1 VFSHWSGDSI
11 SPEIE
16 ITIVPNTTI
25 QLTAHF
31 IPSNEVED
39 APIYFWVMDSS
50 VPNDT
55 PLVEINS
62 SFEIP
67 TEGVLR
73 YESCLEGYPFD
84 NTHPNWRKA
93 SMERRNSPTVLN
105 YIPEANYEIPF
116 ETANMR
122 GLQIKQPF
130 QQNNLENQMI
140 FEFSTSG
147 YQDILFGFAAK
158 DENAAD
164 AILIDYS
171 VSESSS
177 VWTNEGLTSSSLN
190 LSDEYQL
197 FEVNFSSI
205 EAVNNNP
212 NFKIRLRF
220 EGENMTLDNG
230 DRVTFNNF
238 SVKGSTYSF
247 SVIDNFPLQ
256 FNIYPNP
263 VSEELYIVHGY
274 NEVAFKLFS
283 VDGKLVQNG
292 LLNGLKINVSTLQK
306 GLYILQLEVN
316 GKKEIK
322 KIVKK

>member
-1 VFSHWSGDSI
+1 
-11 SPEIE
+11 
-16 ITIVPNTTI
+16 
-25 QLTAHF
+25 
-31 IPSNEVED
+31 
-39 APIYFWVMDSS
+39 MDST

-67 TEGVLR
+67 AVGVLH
-73 YESCLEGYPFD
+73 YESCLEDYPFD
-84 NTHPNWRKA
+84 HSHANWRKA
-93 SMERRNSPTVLN
+93 SMERRNSPTDLN
-105 YIPEANYEIPF
+105 YIPEANNDLPF
-116 ETANMR
+116 ESANMR

-130 QQNNLENQMI
+130 QHNGLENQLI
-140 FEFSTSG
+140 FEFSSFG

-164 AILIDYS
+164 AILVDYS
-171 VSESSS
+171 ISENTP
-177 VWTNEGLTSSSLN
+177 VWTTTGLTSTSLD

-197 FEVNFSSI
+197 YEIDFSSI

-212 NFKIRLRF
+212 NLKIRLRF
-220 EGENMTLDNG
+220 DGENMTQDNG

-238 SVKGSTYSF
+238 SIKGIPETF
-247 SVIDNFPLQ
+247 AITDPITALQ

-274 NEVAFKLFS
+274 NKVNYNLFS
-283 VDGKLVQNG
+283 VDGKLIQNG
-292 LLNGLKINVSTLQK
+292 LLNGLKINMSNLQS
-306 GLYILQLEVN
+306 GLYILQLEVD